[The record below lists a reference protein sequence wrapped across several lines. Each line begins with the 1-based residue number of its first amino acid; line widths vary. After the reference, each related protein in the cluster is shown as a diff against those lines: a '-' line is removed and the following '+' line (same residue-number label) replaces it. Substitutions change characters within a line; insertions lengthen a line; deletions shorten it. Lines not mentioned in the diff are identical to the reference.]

1 MMMMALPRPLSNGW
15 TACRLLLVSVI
26 NRGTLPEQDTQIMD
40 NCKTQEVQMNRV
52 LKTMVLFFILTGVS
66 WQAVAF
72 SEADLQKL
80 KSSLKCPKC
89 DLTGADL
96 EGAVLPGADLTGAD
110 LTEANLFRAN
120 LAGRP

>member
-1 MMMMALPRPLSNGW
+1 
-15 TACRLLLVSVI
+15 
-26 NRGTLPEQDTQIMD
+26 MD

-72 SEADLQKL
+72 SEADLKKL

-89 DLTGADL
+89 DLA
-96 EGAVLPGADLTGAD
+96 GADLTGAK
-110 LTEANLFRAN
+110 
-120 LAGRP
+120 LAGQISLTQIWIKQDCFGQIWQGQI

>member
-15 TACRLLLVSVI
+15 TVCRLLLVSVI
-26 NRGTLPEQDTQIMD
+26 NWGTLPEQDTQIVD

>member
-1 MMMMALPRPLSNGW
+1 
-15 TACRLLLVSVI
+15 
-26 NRGTLPEQDTQIMD
+26 MD

-52 LKTMVLFFILTGVS
+52 LKTMVLFFILTGSS

-89 DLTGADL
+89 DLTGANL
-96 EGAVLPGADLTGAD
+96 EGAVLPGAD

>member
-15 TACRLLLVSVI
+15 TARRLLLVSVI

-72 SEADLQKL
+72 SDADL
-80 KSSLKCPKC
+80 KS
-89 DLTGADL
+89 
-96 EGAVLPGADLTGAD
+96 
-110 LTEANLFRAN
+110 
-120 LAGRP
+120 